1 MSPEPDACVSK
12 AKNVFAHYGAG
23 AMLVA
28 KFVPG
33 LTTVMPPLAGVV
45 AMGRGR
51 FALYG
56 DSACLV
62 PVSISLS
69 CPAKEVGLIL
79 TSGLRVCCEGWI
91 RLQKI
96 ERDSIGRS
104 SIESAEVLARAALA
118 VSAGGDLVGSLRPTS
133 CPNSSS
139 RRRSKTLAQ
148 T

>member
-1 MSPEPDACVSK
+1 MIHVTVSYQACS
-12 AKNVFAHYGAG
+12 
-23 AMLVA
+23 
-28 KFVPG
+28 
-33 LTTVMPPLAGVV
+33 
-45 AMGRGR
+45 
-51 FALYG
+51 

-91 RLQKI
+91 RVQKI

-148 T
+148 S